1 MKIDGS
7 KTMTTRN
14 WQQSM
19 KIIKIILLCFYGVQA
34 LLIVPMFLRGIYR
47 HEQSLWV
54 WEEFF
59 YELTRQG
66 LGNAILTVY
75 LYVIFYLFPFFGTF
89 FLLRL
94 ILIKLNRYVP
104 NSIILF
110 ISTWGMATFIFF
122 LPSCCEFI
130 RNIPNLWNGFIF
142 WCISTFLVVLIF
154 WRFMKENKDLFIE
167 K

>member
-7 KTMTTRN
+7 KTMTSRN

-34 LLIVPMFLRGIYR
+34 LLIVPIFLRGIYR

-66 LGNAILTVY
+66 LGNAILVEMTAY
-75 LYVIFYLFPFFGTF
+75 INLTSIS
-89 FLLRL
+89 
-94 ILIKLNRYVP
+94 IKSANQP
-104 NSIILF
+104 
-110 ISTWGMATFIFF
+110 G
-122 LPSCCEFI
+122 
-130 RNIPNLWNGFIF
+130 
-142 WCISTFLVVLIF
+142 
-154 WRFMKENKDLFIE
+154 
-167 K
+167 